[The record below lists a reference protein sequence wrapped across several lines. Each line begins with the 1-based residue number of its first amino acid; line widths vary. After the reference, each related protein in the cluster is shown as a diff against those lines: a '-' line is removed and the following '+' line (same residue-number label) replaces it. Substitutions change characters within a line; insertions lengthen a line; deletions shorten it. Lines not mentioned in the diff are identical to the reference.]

1 MYGLGWNLITFTEHS
16 SGIRFRSA
24 NNFGSLISESQT
36 VSLNYNSEVDAILGA
51 WRDD

>member
-1 MYGLGWNLITFTEHS
+1 MYGLGWNLITYTEHS
-16 SGIRFRSA
+16 SGVRFRSA

-36 VSLNYNSEVDAILGA
+36 VSLNYNSENHAILGA